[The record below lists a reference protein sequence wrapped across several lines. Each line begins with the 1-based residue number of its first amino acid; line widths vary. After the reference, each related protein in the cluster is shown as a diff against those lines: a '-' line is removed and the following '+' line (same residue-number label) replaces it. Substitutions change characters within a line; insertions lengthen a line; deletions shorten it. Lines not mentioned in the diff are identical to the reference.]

1 MISGLNFYGVL
12 ILEQYMKRALELAKL
27 GWGYTN
33 PNPLV
38 GAVIVKDSRIIGEG
52 YHEYFGGP
60 HAEINAIKNAKEDV
74 KGAQL
79 YVTLEPCCHHGKTPP
94 CVDAIIKSGIQDVY
108 IAMED
113 PNSFVSGKGIKYLK
127 EAGLNVYTGILKN
140 EAQKL
145 NEIFIKYITTKIPY
159 VILKSA
165 MTVDGKIATTIGDSK
180 WITNEKSREHVHMLR
195 GRVMAIMVGVNT
207 VIKDNPY
214 LTARIRGLKSPTRII
229 IDSQGRIPLDS
240 NVLCDRSAK
249 TIIATTKKMPVDKIN
264 KLRNLAIDIIIVDS
278 IDGKVNL
285 KELIKVLGTMG
296 IDSVL
301 IEGGGTLN
309 YSALKEGIVD
319 KVMFYIAPKII
330 GGSNALTPVEG
341 NGIDYIKDAI
351 KLNDIEI
358 TKFDDDILITGYIEK
373 WV

>member
-1 MISGLNFYGVL
+1 M
-12 ILEQYMKRALELAKL
+12 EQYMKRALELAKL

>member
-1 MISGLNFYGVL
+1 
-12 ILEQYMKRALELAKL
+12 MKRALELAKL

-113 PNSFVSGKGIKYLK
+113 PNSCVSGKGIKYLK
-127 EAGLNVYTGILKN
+127 EAGLNVHTGILKN

>member
-1 MISGLNFYGVL
+1 
-12 ILEQYMKRALELAKL
+12 MKRALELAKL